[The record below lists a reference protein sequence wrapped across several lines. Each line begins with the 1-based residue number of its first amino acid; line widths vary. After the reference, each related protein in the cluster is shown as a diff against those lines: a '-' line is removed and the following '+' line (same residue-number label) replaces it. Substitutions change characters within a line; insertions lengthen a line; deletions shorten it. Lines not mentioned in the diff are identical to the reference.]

1 MNAVEIPSRHFG
13 PKPLGRLF
21 IAGAVRDLHQHL
33 LAGRGLEGH
42 IAARVAARNVARAGL
57 HVAGADA
64 PADIVAGRLAEG
76 AERGEGLR
84 EFGDEISA
92 VGAVPVFRYS
102 ANDAIADDLDR
113 PAVARQIDDDVR
125 PIALRKSEAHPADRK
140 SVVLGKSMSVRVDL

>member
-1 MNAVEIPSRHFG
+1 M
-13 PKPLGRLF
+13 
-21 IAGAVRDLHQHL
+21 AGAVRDLHQHL
-33 LAGRGLEGH
+33 LAGRGREGH

-102 ANDAIADDLDR
+102 ANDAIADDR
-113 PAVARQIDDDVR
+113 
-125 PIALRKSEAHPADRK
+125 SEERR
-140 SVVLGKSMSVRVDL
+140 VGKECVSTFRSRWSPYH